1 MRIVLQTVSRASVTV
16 EGSVTGEISGPGL
29 LALVG
34 VTHEDTPETAQKLA
48 EKIATLRILP
58 GEKSCVDLSA
68 PVLAVSQFT
77 LYADVRKGR
86 RPSWS
91 AAAPGDVSEPLFDQF
106 VESLRRA
113 GLYVDT
119 GIFGAHMEVELIND
133 GPVTIIVDSDDLDRP
148 RRQ

>member
-16 EGSVTGEISGPGL
+16 DGSVSGEISGPGL

-34 VTHEDTPETAQKLA
+34 VTHGDTPETAKKLA

-58 GEKSCVDLSA
+58 KETSCVDLSA

-91 AAAPGDVSEPLFDQF
+91 AAAPGNVSEPLFDHF
-106 VESLRRA
+106 VTALRET
-113 GLYVDT
+113 GLSVAT
-119 GIFGAHMEVELIND
+119 GVFGAHMEVELIND
-133 GPVTIIVDSDDLDRP
+133 GPVTIIVDSDELDRP
-148 RRQ
+148 RK

>member
-16 EGSVTGEISGPGL
+16 EGAVSGEINGPGL

-34 VTHEDTPETAQKLA
+34 VTHGDTPETAKKLA

-58 GEKSCVDLSA
+58 GETSCVDLSA

-91 AAAPGDVSEPLFDQF
+91 AAAPGDVSEPLFDHF
-106 VESLRRA
+106 VAALRET
-113 GLYVDT
+113 GLSVAT
-119 GIFGAHMEVELIND
+119 GVFGAHMEVELIND
-133 GPVTIIVDSDDLDRP
+133 GPVTIIVDSDELDRP
-148 RRQ
+148 RR

>member
-16 EGSVTGEISGPGL
+16 DGSVTGEISGPGL

-34 VTHEDTPETAQKLA
+34 VTHQDTAETAKKLA

-58 GEKSCVDLSA
+58 GEKSCADLSA

-106 VESLRRA
+106 VASLRKT
-113 GLYVDT
+113 GLTVET
-119 GIFGAHMEVELIND
+119 GVFGAHMEVELIND
-133 GPVTIIVDSDDLDRP
+133 GPMTIIVNSDDLDRP

>member
-16 EGSVTGEISGPGL
+16 DGSVTGEISGPGL

-34 VTHEDTPETAQKLA
+34 VTHQDTAETAKKLA

-58 GEKSCVDLSA
+58 GEKSCADLSA

-106 VESLRRA
+106 VASLRE
-113 GLYVDT
+113 T
-119 GIFGAHMEVELIND
+119 GVAVETGVFGAHMEVELIND
-133 GPVTIIVDSDDLDRP
+133 GPVTIIVDSDELDRP

>member
-16 EGSVTGEISGPGL
+16 DGSVTGEISGPGL

-34 VTHEDTPETAQKLA
+34 VTHQDTAETAKKLA
-48 EKIATLRILP
+48 EKIAALRILP
-58 GEKSCVDLSA
+58 GEKSCADLSA

-106 VESLRRA
+106 VASLRET
-113 GLYVDT
+113 GLTVET
-119 GIFGAHMEVELIND
+119 GVFGAHMEVELIND
-133 GPVTIIVDSDDLDRP
+133 GPVTIIVDSDELDRP

>member
-16 EGSVTGEISGPGL
+16 DGSVTGEISGPGL

-34 VTHEDTPETAQKLA
+34 VTHQDTAETAKKLA
-48 EKIATLRILP
+48 EKIAALRILP
-58 GEKSCVDLSA
+58 GEKSCADLSA

-106 VESLRRA
+106 VASLRKT
-113 GLYVDT
+113 GLTVET
-119 GIFGAHMEVELIND
+119 GVFGAHMEVELIND
-133 GPVTIIVDSDDLDRP
+133 GPVTIIVDSDELDRP